1 MGIEEAGRHIRVP
14 PPRRDHSP
22 VTTTGLPPTRPAKLA
37 TEADVLQ
44 TLRYGTYTL
53 AQIYAA
59 CEEGCDVA
67 RDGGLDAISS
77 HPGDVRWKRRVRGDL
92 QTLRRRGRA
101 GRLSDT
107 VWGIQGT
114 YERPTRLVLVVVGG
128 TPLEFELRL
137 QAAVDLLASLDEPA
151 DLVLADPPY
160 GLGRGEGQHYAAGH
174 GYRRDHTNLV
184 GRYGDVDPAEYAD
197 FTAAWVTAAARALRP
212 RGELAVITGPH

>member
-67 RDGGLDAISS
+67 RDGGLRAISS
-77 HPGDVRWKRRVRGDL
+77 HPGGVRWRPRVRGEL
-92 QTLRRRGRA
+92 QTPRPRGRA
-101 GRLSDT
+101 GRLGHT
-107 VWGIQGT
+107 VWDLQGT
-114 YERPTRLVLVVVGG
+114 HGG
-128 TPLEFELRL
+128 PDR
-137 QAAVDLLASLDEPA
+137 
-151 DLVLADPPY
+151 
-160 GLGRGEGQHYAAGH
+160 
-174 GYRRDHTNLV
+174 
-184 GRYGDVDPAEYAD
+184 
-197 FTAAWVTAAARALRP
+197 
-212 RGELAVITGPH
+212 